1 MPVAPQEQSKDH
13 VKPIQ
18 SPPNNFVEV
27 QHKIMA
33 PKPVYPKGVATRR
46 EKCSDGTKSG
56 IEEHSSMTEHHA
68 TAVYIRNDTGLVKDA
83 MMPRLERNGEEHD
96 FMNNQYP
103 LLNVENLD
111 EFLAEENHEL
121 ITYLENYIKRKDFGS
136 NFINLPKKS
145 ERTKRSANTKVKGQR
160 AKKVKRSEKN

>member
-1 MPVAPQEQSKDH
+1 MPVAPQEQSIDH